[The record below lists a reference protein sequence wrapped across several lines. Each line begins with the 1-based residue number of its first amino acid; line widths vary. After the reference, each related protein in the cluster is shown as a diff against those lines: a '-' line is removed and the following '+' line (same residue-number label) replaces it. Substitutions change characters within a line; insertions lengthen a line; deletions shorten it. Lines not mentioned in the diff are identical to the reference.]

1 MKQNDIEY
9 LVAKETLM
17 RSEAYDEVTRQAAA
31 CCEGQEGRCRRY
43 RRGIKG
49 VRYVAASLFVIVA
62 TTVYATAIYAQDFTE
77 FYTTTDSSASH
88 VCKNIYGIIG
98 DF

>member
-17 RSEAYDEVTRQAAA
+17 RSEAYDEVSRQATA
-31 CCEGQEGRCRRY
+31 CCEGQERRCRRY

-49 VRYVAASLFVIVA
+49 VRYVAASLFVIVT

-88 VCKNIYGIIG
+88 VCETINGTLG
-98 DF
+98 NV